1 MRRVRLDSEA
11 TVQRLDSI
19 TNKNATIDYNITRYT
34 THNIMFSPMT
44 YVNIPSLVSGTIP
57 RRIAIGF
64 QRNEGVSDNENVAID
79 SLYFENID
87 IERIVVK
94 NDNKIYPKEGGY
106 QLNQSATG
114 DRQKKIG
121 LHKVY

>member
-1 MRRVRLDSEA
+1 M
-11 TVQRLDSI
+11 I
-19 TNKNATIDYNITRYT
+19 
-34 THNIMFSPMT
+34 SPMT

-64 QRNEGVSDNENVAID
+64 QRNKGVSDNRNVAFD
-79 SLYFENID
+79 SLYFKNID
-87 IERIVVK
+87 IERIFIK

-106 QLNQSATG
+106 QLNQSDTG